1 MAQVGSG
8 CYTAPF
14 RGRGDFTD
22 LMGRAAYGRPG
33 SRLRA
38 TV

>member
-1 MAQVGSG
+1 VA
-8 CYTAPF
+8 
-14 RGRGDFTD
+14 RGDFTD

-33 SRLRA
+33 MHLGV

>member
-1 MAQVGSG
+1 VA
-8 CYTAPF
+8 
-14 RGRGDFTD
+14 RGDFTD

-33 SRLRA
+33 PNRDA